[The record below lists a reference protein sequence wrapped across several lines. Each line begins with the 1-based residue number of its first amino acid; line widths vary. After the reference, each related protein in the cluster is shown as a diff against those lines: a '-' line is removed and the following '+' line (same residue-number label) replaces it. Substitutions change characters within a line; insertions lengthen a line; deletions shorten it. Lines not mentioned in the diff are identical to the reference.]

1 MTLHFKS
8 IIKMIQRFEKQ
19 KKDIGKKDKKNL
31 DKAYEKLD
39 SYNNIINHYKSR
51 IERLLAKYQEE

>member
-1 MTLHFKS
+1 
-8 IIKMIQRFEKQ
+8 MIQRFEKQ